1 MNISTLFS
9 SDVFTWV
16 ILPLLIFISRIFDV
30 TIGTIRVMFVARG
43 NKFLAPILGFF
54 EVFIWLLA
62 ISQIMQNLNNIFC
75 YLAYAGG
82 FAAGN
87 FIGIKIEEK
96 LALGKLVVRVIT
108 KHDASELIVS
118 LRRKGFGVTSVN
130 ADGVHGPVQLIFM
143 VIKRIDLKKVV
154 QAINRFNPN
163 AFYSIEDT
171 RKVQA
176 GIFRKKRGIFFSRL
190 LWPLRLYRKRRVYR
204 RLRTLRKG
212 K

>member
-1 MNISTLFS
+1 
-9 SDVFTWV
+9 
-16 ILPLLIFISRIFDV
+16 
-30 TIGTIRVMFVARG
+30 MFVARG
-43 NKFLAPILGFF
+43 NKFIAPILGFF

-82 FAAGN
+82 FAIGN
-87 FIGIKIEEK
+87 FIGIEIEEK

-118 LRRKGFGVTSVN
+118 LRRKGFGVTSIN

-154 QAINRFNPN
+154 QTINRFNPN

-204 RLRTLRKG
+204 RFRTLRKG